1 MNRKSIGGQDVWVY
15 RISVLALGLVVLCSM
30 VGGIVLSAGGRQ
42 IPEAVVAL
50 GSAAIGSLAGL
61 LIPSPVSRP

>member
-1 MNRKSIGGQDVWVY
+1 MNRRSTGEQDVWVY
-15 RISVLALGLVVLCSM
+15 RISVLALGLAVLSSM

-61 LIPSPVSRP
+61 LIPSPISKR